1 MDAPQAIGEGQDGSR
16 ADSPSSG
23 GFDPRLTPTPD
34 YGTLGPDSDFA
45 RLNSPH
51 ASTSPQPPSRG
62 PARNANNA
70 RLLSVVAALAGM
82 VAALVAGSVGK
93 RSPRERSTD
102 SFSARNAAGAPRRA
116 AAANLDQQR
125 AQKQAETLL
134 EQAVQHSAAAT
145 DEIQSQVDQWRGK
158 LQLTPHLTQLTT
170 AALNSN
176 DDSLRSSAIE
186 VQLAA
191 YGLSKND
198 AALANVLRQVD
209 SADHA
214 QKIWAM
220 WSLGLLAN
228 RGVQRDRVVEVL
240 AAHLAG
246 SARDANVDSRRWAV
260 ESLALVGSDA
270 TIAPLL
276 RAMHDDVS
284 PLVRER
290 AACSL
295 ASSGML
301 THEQRMT
308 VVPKLIEYSD
318 DPALDAQ
325 THGWAFLALHD
336 ITQQALPNDSASW
349 RNWYESTIAGR

>member
-1 MDAPQAIGEGQDGSR
+1 MGVLPGS
-16 ADSPSSG
+16 ADPGKLEAVSAG
-23 GFDPRLTPTPD
+23 LDPRLKPTPD

-51 ASTSPQPPSRG
+51 TQTSPQPPSRG
-62 PARNANNA
+62 PARNANNV

-82 VAALVAGSVGK
+82 VAALIAGSVGK
-93 RSPRERSTD
+93 RSPGQRSMN
-102 SFSARNAAGAPRRA
+102 SSRARNGARAGRGAG
-116 AAANLDQQR
+116 AANLDQQR
-125 AQKQAETLL
+125 AQKEAEALL
-134 EQAVQHSAAAT
+134 EQAEQHSAGAT
-145 DEIQSQVDQWRGK
+145 DEIQSQVDRWRGK
-158 LQLTPHLTQLTT
+158 LQLTPRLTQLTT

-176 DDSLRSSAIE
+176 DDSLRSSAVE
-186 VQLAA
+186 VQLAV
-191 YGLSKND
+191 YGLSKDD
-198 AALANVLRQVD
+198 AALANVLRQLD

-246 SARDANVDSRRWAV
+246 SARDTDVDSRRWAV

-276 RAMHDDVS
+276 QAMRDDAF

-308 VVPKLIEYSD
+308 AVPKLIEYSD

-325 THGWAFLALHD
+325 THGWAFQALHD
-336 ITQQALPNDSASW
+336 ITQQALPNDSAAW
-349 RNWYESTIAGR
+349 RNWYENTIAGR